1 MLGHSSLA
9 ALLERVG
16 MRLQDWNSVIV
27 ALRVLGQIN
36 RRRDPDP
43 SDVSEL
49 RSFAD
54 PADAHLPADA
64 LARAVIN
71 AKLASRRKARAA
83 ANGR

>member
-1 MLGHSSLA
+1 
-9 ALLERVG
+9 
-16 MRLQDWNSVIV
+16 MRSQDWNSVII

-36 RRRDPDP
+36 RRCEPDA

-49 RSFAD
+49 RKLAD
-54 PADAHLPADA
+54 PADAGLPADA
-64 LARAVIN
+64 LARSIIN